1 MYAGRIVERAPMRR
15 LFEFPQHAYT
25 RGLLA
30 SIPSLTGPVQTELP
44 VIPGMI
50 PALADLSSGCRFA
63 PRSPYAH
70 EQEWLDVR
78 APLVEIEDNHWVED
92 CPACRR
98 LNSEALS

>member
-1 MYAGRIVERAPMRR
+1 
-15 LFEFPQHAYT
+15 
-25 RGLLA
+25 
-30 SIPSLTGPVQTELP
+30 
-44 VIPGMI
+44 
-50 PALADLSSGCRFA
+50 LADLSSGCRFA